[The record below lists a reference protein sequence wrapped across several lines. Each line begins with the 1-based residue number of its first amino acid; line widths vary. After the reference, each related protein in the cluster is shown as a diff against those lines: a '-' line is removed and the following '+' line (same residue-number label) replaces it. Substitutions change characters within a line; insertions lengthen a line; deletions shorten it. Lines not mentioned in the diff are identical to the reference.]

1 MTNKIRIKGPPTEA
15 AKKTALEL
23 VASGAALENTQ
34 RVGRAS
40 VRLATHRARLPI
52 TVTFLHHVLRGM
64 EAVVHGSELS
74 DGPANIDQGRIVYY
88 RANKNDCSAC
98 SLKLKCTTAA
108 MRKVSRLS
116 ADTGSYALSGQ
127 HAAFTVSLAGGAG
140 SYAPTGN
147 DAG

>member
-1 MTNKIRIKGPPTEA
+1 MEVHRGVGRPRQ
-15 AKKTALEL
+15 
-23 VASGAALENTQ
+23 LENTQ

-40 VRLATHRARLPI
+40 VRLATHCARLPI

-74 DGPANIDQGRIVYY
+74 DGPATGNIDQGRIIYY
-88 RANKNDCSAC
+88 RANKNDCSSC
-98 SLKLKCTTAA
+98 SLKLKCTTAP
-108 MRKVSRLS
+108 MRKVTRLS
-116 ADTGSYALSGQ
+116 ADAGSYALSGQ

>member
-1 MTNKIRIKGPPTEA
+1 
-15 AKKTALEL
+15 
-23 VASGAALENTQ
+23 
-34 RVGRAS
+34 
-40 VRLATHRARLPI
+40 
-52 TVTFLHHVLRGM
+52 M

-74 DGPANIDQGRIVYY
+74 DGPATGNIDQGRIVYY

-98 SLKLKCTTAA
+98 SLKLKCTTAP

-116 ADTGSYALSGQ
+116 ADAGSYALSGQ